1 MSHVL
6 LTCIYIY
13 NIYRQLLSQTGQV
26 LSFFDRLRFGKFIN
40 KTTER
45 QKAQL
50 KQKKLET
57 FERLNIEQNGNQRV
71 QHDTIVNLSSVELTE
86 TEKDVLCQGLKFG
99 VPPRLRKELI
109 LAEFEL
115 AWQQIPKERLSKE
128 REMECKASLSGLA
141 HRFVNSKIDHTGF
154 RLNREHMT
162 AIQRLRKNDNIVIT
176 RQDKGKGTVLMDKLN
191 AIISRRWK
199 GYFKTNPSL
208 N

>member
-115 AWQQIPKERLSKE
+115 ARQLIPKKR
-128 REMECKASLSGLA
+128 
-141 HRFVNSKIDHTGF
+141 
-154 RLNREHMT
+154 
-162 AIQRLRKNDNIVIT
+162 
-176 RQDKGKGTVLMDKLN
+176 
-191 AIISRRWK
+191 
-199 GYFKTNPSL
+199 
-208 N
+208 